1 MRAQAPFWDFMII
14 IDDLVT
20 WPFSGLLWIVQEI
33 SNAASEDRLAEA
45 DALRGELR
53 LLYVDL
59 ERGAITEADFDR
71 KESQLL
77 DQLDRIEEAIRAENS
92 ENEESADDLADSDLD
107 DTDLDD
113 TDVDT
118 EDGPDAEDEPDED
131 DRA

>member
-1 MRAQAPFWDFMII
+1 MRAQAPFRDFMII

-59 ERGAITEADFDR
+59 ERGEISEADFDL

-77 DQLDRIEEAIRAENS
+77 DRLDRLEEAIRGENS
-92 ENEESADDLADSDLD
+92 DTEDSADDL
-107 DTDLDD
+107 
-113 TDVDT
+113 V
-118 EDGPDAEDEPDED
+118 EGEE
-131 DRA
+131 